1 MASNQR
7 YEPVATTEPPP
18 PPSVAVVLTIALPPE
33 DNTSCSPPPPYE
45 PTDEQETTGDTD
57 LPPSYD
63 IAAKLPT
70 YEEVERVKGQQDGLV
85 ERNAILLDGG
95 VEVALGNDWLFLI
108 CFILAFVF
116 NWLGFFAA
124 YCMTNTIA
132 GRYGAMSGFGL
143 SAVKWILILKN
154 SSSVDTEFVH
164 SWLWWIA
171 LALGWL
177 IFVQSILTYLNIKW
191 WVKKGCRSFQRHWGM
206 PRGSHRD

>member
-1 MASNQR
+1 MNRCVS
-7 YEPVATTEPPP
+7 TSEPPP
-18 PPSVAVVLTIALPPE
+18 PSSVPVVLTIAIPLE
-33 DNTSCSPPPPYE
+33 DDTACSPPPPYE
-45 PTDEQETTGDTD
+45 PTEDQDTARDTD

-70 YEEVERVKGQQDGLV
+70 YEEV

-132 GRYGAMSGFGL
+132 GRMADICSKYFDLLEHQVVGEERL
-143 SAVKWILILKN
+143 SFFSASLGDATRQPQQLI
-154 SSSVDTEFVH
+154 
-164 SWLWWIA
+164 
-171 LALGWL
+171 
-177 IFVQSILTYLNIKW
+177 
-191 WVKKGCRSFQRHWGM
+191 C
-206 PRGSHRD
+206 